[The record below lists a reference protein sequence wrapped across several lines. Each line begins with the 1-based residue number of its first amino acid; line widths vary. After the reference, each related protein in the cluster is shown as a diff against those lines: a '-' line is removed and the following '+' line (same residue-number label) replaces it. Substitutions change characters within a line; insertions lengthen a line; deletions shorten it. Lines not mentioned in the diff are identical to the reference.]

1 MRAGDLFLLCTMLAL
16 AGCATSPMMVMVNPR
31 SGVTVDCGLPNV
43 EASSGDYL
51 VSRACLSACQ
61 AHGFRPVPGLTAPGS
76 SGDIPAEC
84 MN

>member
-1 MRAGDLFLLCTMLAL
+1 MAGALLLLFGLLAL
-16 AGCATSPMMVMVNPR
+16 AGCATTPMLVMVNPR
-31 SGVTVDCGLPNV
+31 SGVTVDCNLPDPQAN
-43 EASSGDYL
+43 SGDYL

-61 AHGFRPVPGLTAPGS
+61 AHGFRPVPGVVAPAS